1 MSRASHRPIHAQ
13 TSTHSRAEQ
22 SPAPAHH
29 GGTMGPGILL
39 ISKLSRPPQRALAAL
54 GLLRSLLFHPAL
66 RRSGAPAERS
76 YYYRH
81 VSETDVYTYTASLLP
96 SSSSR
101 EK

>member
-39 ISKLSRPPQRALAAL
+39 ISKLLRPPQRALAPL

-66 RRSGAPAERS
+66 RRSGGE
-76 YYYRH
+76 
-81 VSETDVYTYTASLLP
+81 VVLL
-96 SSSSR
+96 SSCVRDRRIYIHSQSTIQ
-101 EK
+101 